1 MEAVLDIVEVAE
13 LSLAELAQVSGGMG
27 DAVLA

>member
-1 MEAVLDIVEVAE
+1 MEAVVEIVEVAE
-13 LSLAELAQVSGGMG
+13 LSLSELAQVSGGMG